1 MTALRKMA
9 WWRFGNRKPD
19 TIAGTYWVCPG
30 DMLFMKSFHGT
41 GRSCLHHKLWQGYSS
56 LDESMLGV
64 LTQIATASLPHIRRI
79 TRRLT
84 QEEKPFL
91 SLPYLSQKV
100 TIENTNKFSWKNI
113 PPKFDLID
121 FIDGLSEQWNTVFFV
136 RLFLGIKAW
145 ISASTSSIV

>member
-1 MTALRKMA
+1 M
-9 WWRFGNRKPD
+9 
-19 TIAGTYWVCPG
+19 CPG
-30 DMLFMKSFHGT
+30 DMFFMKSFHGA

-64 LTQIATASLPHIRRI
+64 LPQIATASLPHIRRI

-121 FIDGLSEQWNTVFFV
+121 FIYRYIRKMYKRN
-136 RLFLGIKAW
+136 
-145 ISASTSSIV
+145 

>member
-1 MTALRKMA
+1 
-9 WWRFGNRKPD
+9 
-19 TIAGTYWVCPG
+19 
-30 DMLFMKSFHGT
+30 
-41 GRSCLHHKLWQGYSS
+41 
-56 LDESMLGV
+56 MLGV
-64 LTQIATASLPHIRRI
+64 LPQIATASLPHIRRI

-136 RLFLGIKAW
+136 RLFLGIKA
-145 ISASTSSIV
+145 